1 MRWNDRA
8 FHLNVKVFLAT
19 HNSRALRPQSA
30 LTCLEMTDHV
40 QKSFHETTVPFLC
53 MIADE
58 DVVVDNSISGLLMT
72 ESPSQDNAALHGLLC
87 EPVPLLDIIENDLA
101 DWLLSRCP

>member
-1 MRWNDRA
+1 
-8 FHLNVKVFLAT
+8 VKVFLAT

-30 LTCLEMTDHV
+30 LTCIEMADHV
-40 QKSFHETTVPFLC
+40 QKSFHETSVPFLC

-72 ESPSQDNAALHGLLC
+72 KSPSQDKTMKSYAALHGLLC
-87 EPVPLLDIIENDLA
+87 EPVPLLNIIENDLA